1 MQSCS
6 GTAGRGSLPCLSS
19 VFLFSLSLS
28 FPPFFLFFLSL
39 PSPYPPPPG
48 TTHKSRQARIIITP
62 SRLKTQEPLHP
73 KPLPR
78 TYNQMD
84 QQNILQGAIPLLSSV
99 LGNNTVAGVMAV
111 FNLAL
116 NTFNTASEQLNKHT
130 PQEKFTYQQQQ
141 QYRQTTF
148 NQKQGQDHQDHQFA
162 STIMSTLAMVF
173 GTINSTFASLTHS
186 ETPLTT
192 YILVALLSYIV
203 FRIVYGFV
211 SWIVRSVINLVKM
224 SIIITVVTSLLWF
237 VINITSPPQDCNT
250 SDGSTCFN
258 AGAGG
263 QNRAQDPISKGFS
276 YLQTRF
282 QAEYNRQQQYLQNQ
296 HPY

>member
-1 MQSCS
+1 
-6 GTAGRGSLPCLSS
+6 
-19 VFLFSLSLS
+19 
-28 FPPFFLFFLSL
+28 
-39 PSPYPPPPG
+39 
-48 TTHKSRQARIIITP
+48 
-62 SRLKTQEPLHP
+62 
-73 KPLPR
+73 
-78 TYNQMD
+78 MD

-141 QYRQTTF
+141 QYRQTAF
-148 NQKQGQDHQDHQFA
+148 NQKQGQDQQEHQFA
-162 STIMSTLAMVF
+162 SAIMSTLAMVF

-192 YILVALLSYIV
+192 YILVAVLSYIV

-237 VINITSPPQDCNT
+237 VINVTSPQDCDT

-258 AGAGG
+258 TGAGG

>member
-1 MQSCS
+1 
-6 GTAGRGSLPCLSS
+6 
-19 VFLFSLSLS
+19 
-28 FPPFFLFFLSL
+28 
-39 PSPYPPPPG
+39 
-48 TTHKSRQARIIITP
+48 
-62 SRLKTQEPLHP
+62 
-73 KPLPR
+73 
-78 TYNQMD
+78 MD
-84 QQNILQGAIPLLSSV
+84 YQNILQGAIPLLSSV
-99 LGNNTVAGVMAV
+99 LGNNTVAGVMTV

-116 NTFNTASEQLNKHT
+116 NTLNTASNQLNKHT

-148 NQKQGQDHQDHQFA
+148 NHRQGQGQGQEQGHQFA
-162 STIMSTLAMVF
+162 STVMSMLAMVF

-192 YILVALLSYIV
+192 YILVAVLSYIA

-224 SIIITVVTSLLWF
+224 SIIITVVTTLIWF
-237 VINITSPPQDCNT
+237 VINVTSPAQNCDA
-250 SDGSTCFN
+250 SDGSTCYN
-258 AGAGG
+258 TGG
-263 QNRAQDPISKGFS
+263 QSRAQDPISKGFN

-296 HPY
+296 HH

>member
-1 MQSCS
+1 
-6 GTAGRGSLPCLSS
+6 
-19 VFLFSLSLS
+19 
-28 FPPFFLFFLSL
+28 
-39 PSPYPPPPG
+39 
-48 TTHKSRQARIIITP
+48 
-62 SRLKTQEPLHP
+62 
-73 KPLPR
+73 
-78 TYNQMD
+78 MD

-116 NTFNTASEQLNKHT
+116 NTFNTASEQLNKNT

-148 NQKQGQDHQDHQFA
+148 NQKQGQDQQEQQFA
-162 STIMSTLAMVF
+162 STVMSTLAMVF

-192 YILVALLSYIV
+192 YILVAVLSYVV

-211 SWIVRSVINLVKM
+211 SWIVRSVINLVKL
-224 SIIITVVTSLLWF
+224 SIIITVVTSLIWF
-237 VINITSPPQDCNT
+237 VINVTSPLQDCDT
-250 SDGSTCFN
+250 SDGSTCYN

>member
-1 MQSCS
+1 M
-6 GTAGRGSLPCLSS
+6 P
-19 VFLFSLSLS
+19 
-28 FPPFFLFFLSL
+28 
-39 PSPYPPPPG
+39 
-48 TTHKSRQARIIITP
+48 I
-62 SRLKTQEPLHP
+62 
-73 KPLPR
+73 
-78 TYNQMD
+78 
-84 QQNILQGAIPLLSSV
+84 LSSV
-99 LGNNTVAGVMAV
+99 LGNNTVAGMMAV

-116 NTFNTASEQLNKHT
+116 NTFNSASEELNKHSS
-130 PQEKFTYQQQQ
+130 QEKLSYQQQQ

-148 NQKQGQDHQDHQFA
+148 NQGQGQGQDQKEHQFA
-162 STIMSTLAMVF
+162 STIVSTLAMVF

-192 YILVALLSYIV
+192 YILVAALSYIV

-211 SWIVRSVINLVKM
+211 SWIVRSVINLVKL

-237 VINITSPPQDCNT
+237 VINVTSPAQDCDS
-250 SDGSTCFN
+250 SDGSTCYN
-258 AGAGG
+258 AGG